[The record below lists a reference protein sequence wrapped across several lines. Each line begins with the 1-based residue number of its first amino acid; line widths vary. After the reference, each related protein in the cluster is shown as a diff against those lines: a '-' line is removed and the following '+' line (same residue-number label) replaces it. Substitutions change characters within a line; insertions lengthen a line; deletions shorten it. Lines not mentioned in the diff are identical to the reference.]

1 MRLKKLKMLFA
12 PLFLL
17 LCVETTL
24 FASASDVVD
33 REETGSVS
41 VTLKD
46 GDTAVSGAEITLY
59 QVAAAETENSGLQF
73 VFTEDFRGFG
83 GTPTDLTE
91 ETVSRLADY
100 AVQNSVGGEALRT
113 DENGSVRFEG
123 LSLGL
128 YLAVQSGS
136 VPGYSDCSPFLVSV
150 PTKSDGNWIYDIDAT
165 PKTDIVRLV
174 DITVKKLWN
183 DDGEN
188 RPESIT
194 VELRN
199 GDAVV
204 DTVTLKEQ
212 NGWSHTWENQP
223 KGDAWSV
230 KEIHIPK
237 GYTATYA
244 QNGFEYTI
252 TNTPTLI
259 QTGQLKWPVPVLAGA
274 GLLLFAIGWV
284 LYFKGESKKHA

>member
-1 MRLKKLKMLFA
+1 MRLKKLKILFA
-12 PLFLL
+12 PLLL
-17 LCVETTL
+17 LLFAQMTL
-24 FASASDVVD
+24 FASASDAVD
-33 REETGSVS
+33 REEAGSVS

-59 QVAAAETENSGLQF
+59 QVAAAESENNGLQF
-73 VFTEDFRGFG
+73 VFTEDFKGFG
-83 GTPTDLTE
+83 GTPMDLTE
-91 ETVSRLADY
+91 DAASRLADY
-100 AVQNSVGGEALRT
+100 AVQNSVRGKALRT

-136 VPGYSDCSPFLVSV
+136 VPGYSDCSPFLASV

-183 DDGEN
+183 DDGEH

-230 KEIHIPK
+230 REIRIPK

-284 LYFKGESKKHA
+284 FYFKGESKKHA